1 MTAEDGS
8 LTRIE
13 LHRLMQNVAQIGAES
28 HQAKQERTGLLGE
41 IRSMAATIAEIKQA
55 IIQVAIFTENLSQL
69 RVSVHDRFGK
79 LQVDLGRLDQ
89 GILTGSARI
98 KELEVWRQK
107 QVVTHA
113 VNQVWIGWLIA
124 LASSIGTVAMTELA
138 RRVFGR

>member
-8 LTRIE
+8 LTRNE